1 MNRNRVSGLR
11 ITLTPKNCTK
21 DEVREWMTAQ
31 RKLTNYASKHLLRLM
46 KQSYDIAE
54 KVFKNNSHYL
64 AYEVHHGILLK
75 HTDFREQR
83 LKLGLRTSTNERLAA
98 AIAGRFYHGYGQ
110 RNGGSKD
117 GKWTYK
123 LPNLPA
129 ITRQNKAIHVKDSV
143 LTKHVDGDKVTASVQ
158 PVKGQHVLTNTVF
171 KLQGL
176 FGKIYEFE
184 GRIPA
189 CKIHLLEFLDTKK
202 NVDCN
207 IFFTRKGNLT
217 IVIKIDEVY
226 ELAYEP
232 QDILGIDFNK
242 RQKVFATMSD
252 GEIIPLSNELKS
264 LVDKVHEVNDTIHEI
279 KSAKERQK
287 YRYQWKNERTVLRK
301 AFTDMVNGIIDKA
314 KTNKCIIAI
323 DGVTQAQGSFGH
335 AELKEALVKRCHK
348 ENIPFIIVPSAHTSS
363 DCAYCFSE
371 TGQYLP
377 VARSKDYELISC
389 NNCGKNYNADVNAA
403 LNIANDGK
411 YIFWNT
417 DTDFPKD
424 KFGRAI
430 RSLRPS
436 TSVLNRKKKL
446 AFVDF
451 SDVSF

>member
-11 ITLTPKNCTK
+11 VTLTPTNCTK
-21 DEVREWMTAQ
+21 DEVRDWMTAQ

-64 AYEVHHGILLK
+64 AYEVHHHILLT

-110 RNGGSKD
+110 RNGGSAE
-117 GKWTYK
+117 GKWVYK

-143 LTKHVDGDKVTASVQ
+143 LTKHVNGNKVTASIE
-158 PVKGQHVLTNTVF
+158 PTKGQHVLNNTIF

-207 IFFTRKGNLT
+207 IFFTKNGNLT

-232 QDILGIDFNK
+232 KEVLGVDFNK
-242 RQKVFATMSD
+242 RQRVFATMSD
-252 GEIIPLSNELKS
+252 GKIIPLTQEMKT
-264 LVDKVHEVNDTIHEI
+264 LVDNVHSVNDMIHEI

-287 YRYQWKNERTVLRK
+287 YRYQWKNERAVLRR
-301 AFTDMVNGIIDKA
+301 AFESMVDTIIN
-314 KTNKCIIAI
+314 KTKETQSLLAI

-335 AELKEALVKRCHK
+335 AELKEALVKRCHQ
-348 ENIPFIIVPSAHTSS
+348 ENIPFVIVPSAHTSS
-363 DCAYCFSE
+363 DCAYCYNQS
-371 TGQYLP
+371 GQYYP
-377 VARSKDYELISC
+377 VARSKDFELISC
-389 NNCGKNYNADVNAA
+389 DHCGKNYNADINAA
-403 LNIANDGK
+403 QNIANDGK
-411 YIFWNT
+411 YIFFNT
-417 DTDFPKD
+417 NTDFPKD
-424 KFGRAI
+424 KFGRPI

-436 TSVLNRKKKL
+436 TSVLNRKKKVK
-446 AFVDF
+446 FVDF
-451 SDVSF
+451 SDVIF